1 MTKKTI
7 LSTTLALGAGLTLA
21 LAMPLSAS
29 AHVGASAD
37 TTAAGSYAV
46 ITFSVPHGID
56 GAPTQSVAIEI
67 PESLISVTPTVN
79 PNWTISLTEVPL
91 EPAVEDQTERVS
103 VVTYTAK
110 DAPLDAHQRDTFAL
124 SVRLD
129 GEEGDV
135 LAFRTTQTSPDGATM
150 VWEGDEVPSITLT
163 AAAEGDGHDHGAAAD
178 GAAAD
183 DHDHAATETAA
194 AASSDGDTLA
204 RVLGIAGLV
213 LGAVGLVIAITT
225 LRKKAA

>member
-1 MTKKTI
+1 MKKT
-7 LSTTLALGAGLTLA
+7 LFTSTLALGAGVALA
-21 LAMPLSAS
+21 LAVPMSAS

-67 PESLISVTPTVN
+67 PESIISVTPTVN

-124 SVRLD
+124 SMRLD
-129 GEEGDV
+129 GEDGDV
-135 LAFRTTQTSPDGATM
+135 LQFRTTQTSPDGATM
-150 VWEGDEVPSITLT
+150 VWEGDDVPSITLT
-163 AAAEGDGHDHGAAAD
+163 AAAEGDGHDHGA
-178 GAAAD
+178 
-183 DHDHAATETAA
+183 TTAA
-194 AASSDGDTLA
+194 AASDEHAAATSATATGGGDILA

-213 LGAVGLVIAITT
+213 LGAVGLVIALTT
-225 LRKKAA
+225 LRTKAA